1 MDSITFHCTTKLSPQ
16 AECYPQ
22 LLLQKTKPTF
32 HSIFHGIFHG
42 MMLFFGGY
50 RVIEIDAKC
59 AIAEVEISWQ
69 AIRASGPGGQHV
81 NKTETAMQLSF
92 DIHASSLPPH
102 YKSALLQRSDHR
114 ISPSGKIIIKCQ
126 EHRSQE
132 LNRQQAL
139 NQLIMLLASAGIVAK
154 KRYATKPTYASQQR
168 RLASKKH
175 QGSTKALRRQKPGMD

>member
-1 MDSITFHCTTKLSPQ
+1 
-16 AECYPQ
+16 
-22 LLLQKTKPTF
+22 
-32 HSIFHGIFHG
+32 
-42 MMLFFGGY
+42 MMVFFWGCI
-50 RVIEIDAKC
+50 VIEIDAKC
-59 AIAEVEISWQ
+59 SIAEVEISWQ

-102 YKSALLQRSDHR
+102 YKTALLNRSDHR
-114 ISPSGKIIIKCQ
+114 ISAAGKIIIKSQ

-154 KRYATKPTYASQQR
+154 KRYATKPTYAIQQR
-168 RLASKKH
+168 RLASKK
-175 QGSTKALRRQKPGMD
+175 QQSSTKALRRQKPHID